1 MGFSGIIGTIGF
13 AIMGIPGAILG
24 LVGGFKLSKF
34 GRKAS

>member
-1 MGFSGIIGTIGF
+1 MGFSGIIGAIGF

-34 GRKAS
+34 GKKSS